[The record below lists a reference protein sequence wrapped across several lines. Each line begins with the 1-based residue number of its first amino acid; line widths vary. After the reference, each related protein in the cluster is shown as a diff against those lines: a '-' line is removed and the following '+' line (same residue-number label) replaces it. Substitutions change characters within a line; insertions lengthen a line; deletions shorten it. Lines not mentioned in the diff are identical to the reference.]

1 MATIKASKA
10 TVEADSIRKSTK
22 EKHHQTNTHNA
33 QTRIAKGKVEVR
45 ISKQY
50 PTRTGN
56 TERPAAGSVLV
67 GDSAAISARSIPREG
82 QSQEPEETGSRI
94 QRRCHHR
101 YGWERA

>member
-67 GDSAAISARSIPREG
+67 GDSAAISARSIWMK
-82 QSQEPEETGSRI
+82 I
-94 QRRCHHR
+94 IFV
-101 YGWERA
+101 